1 MLTIQVAHL
10 AARVTEF
17 WDCVQRGTPEQCWPW
32 QAYQEDGYGKFYFE
46 GRMRGAH
53 ELARTF
59 ATGEVR
65 AKDLDTC
72 HSCHNPICCNPHHLR
87 FASRASNVQ
96 DMDEAGRRK
105 LGPTKLTLEVARE
118 IRTRI
123 AHGALQRD
131 LAEEYGVTN
140 GMISMIKTHRRYPD
154 GGGNDSDPG
163 R

>member
-1 MLTIQVAHL
+1 MLTVETAQV

-17 WDCVQRGTPEQCWPW
+17 WDCVTRATPEDCWPW
-32 QAYQEDGYGKFYFE
+32 TAYQEDGYGRFFFE

-65 AKDLDTC
+65 ADGLDTC

-87 FASRASNVQ
+87 FASRLENVRE
-96 DMDEAGRRK
+96 MDEAGRRRT
-105 LGPTKLTLEVARE
+105 GQTKLNAKTAAE
-118 IRTRI
+118 IRQRI
-123 AHGALQRD
+123 ALGATQRE
-131 LAEEYGVTN
+131 LAKEYGVTN
-140 GMISMIKTHRRYPD
+140 SMISMIKTGRRYPD
-154 GGGNDSDPG
+154 V